1 MKKIILLA
9 TILLTSFTMN
19 AQTKVFRGTSSYS
32 SDVICNLN
40 NGKVYKKTT
49 SYSSDLIC
57 NINGSK
63 VYKGKRSYSSDVL
76 YNLS

>member
-1 MKKIILLA
+1 MKQFLLVA
-9 TILLTSFTMN
+9 TMLLTFGLLN

-57 NINGSK
+57 NINL
-63 VYKGKRSYSSDVL
+63 SSG
-76 YNLS
+76 